1 MLAHHQRVLRLQDE
15 GKSGEEIVAAFV
27 LENGVSILMA
37 PPKRGFNLAGYFV
50 PGVLILIAS
59 AVLVLVLRRWTRA
72 GALVPAAAG
81 GTPIAASPEEL
92 EQLNRALRQEPD

>member
-1 MLAHHQRVLRLQDE
+1 MHQRVLRLQDE
-15 GKSGEEIVAAFV
+15 GKSREEIVAAFV

-50 PGVLILIAS
+50 PGVLILIAA

-72 GALVPAAAG
+72 EPSCRPPPGC
-81 GTPIAASPEEL
+81 TPVAASPEEL